1 MLIGYARVSTQEQET
16 HLQIDALKAAGCDVI
31 IEEKRS
37 GGSMSRPMLFKVFRT
52 MRRGDT
58 VVVYKIDRIAR
69 SLKDLLV
76 ILERMESRGVEFR
89 SLTEVIDTTSPAGR
103 MILQI
108 IGAFAEFE
116 RELIRERTIN
126 GLKAAAER
134 GAILGRPRG
143 MTTEDERECVRQF
156 RTGQYTKT
164 ALAKQYG
171 VHISSVKR
179 ALARASAEEQPDLF
193 NAELSHS

>member
-1 MLIGYARVSTQEQET
+1 
-16 HLQIDALKAAGCDVI
+16 
-31 IEEKRS
+31 
-37 GGSMSRPMLFKVFRT
+37 MSRPMLFKVFRT

-143 MTTEDERECVRQF
+143 MTAEDERECVRQF
-156 RTGQYTKT
+156 RTGHYTKT
-164 ALAKQYG
+164 ALARQYG

-179 ALARASAEEQPDLF
+179 ALARAAAEEQPDLF
-193 NAELSHS
+193 STVSALA